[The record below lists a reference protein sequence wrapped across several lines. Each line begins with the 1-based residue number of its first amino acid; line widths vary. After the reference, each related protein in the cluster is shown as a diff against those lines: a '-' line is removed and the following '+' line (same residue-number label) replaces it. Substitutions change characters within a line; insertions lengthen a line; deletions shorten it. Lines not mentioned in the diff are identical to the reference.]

1 MQGVNYSMDKYEVI
15 KQVDET
21 FAKLSL
27 AAQKLMNLKARS
39 VTMIGDEIMREM
51 LLILNFG
58 DEPLE
63 QKSSILV

>member
-1 MQGVNYSMDKYEVI
+1 MDKYEVI

-21 FAKLSL
+21 FVKLSL

-39 VTMIGDEIMREM
+39 GSMTGDEIMREM

-58 DEPLE
+58 DEQPLE